1 MSSETKYKQVLELDK
16 DLLAQFPEENPN
28 PVMLV
33 DPEGRILY
41 CNPAGQRLCRK
52 YQLTELNLQTHESQR
67 FTASIFESL
76 SPVFKETGEVELELG
91 DTFYRIFSSKT
102 LHENVMFLFW
112 QDISQQKRYEALLY
126 LTESVIER
134 TVEGIFITNSLG
146 VIERVNPAFSY
157 ITGYSAAEAIGATPR
172 ILKSDHQGNEFYEE
186 MWARI
191 LENGFWEGEIWN
203 RKKNGLAIPVWQSIS
218 IIAQASQKEKKYISI
233 FHDISDIKHT
243 EAQLEHQAYHDI
255 LTGLPNRQLFLDRL
269 QQAIASAKRNKQK
282 TAVILLDIDNFKKI
296 NDSLGHHLGD
306 QYLQII
312 AQRLK
317 ESCREED
324 TIARLGGDEFAM
336 ITLYLDDQKDVLDIL
351 ERIQKSIS
359 LPVSLKNHDI
369 APSASIG
376 VTFYP
381 EDGDNAHAL
390 LQNADLAM
398 YKAKLSEKG
407 GYALFNL
414 SLHQQ
419 ARKRIQLET
428 EIRQA
433 LDSQQFTLY
442 YQPKIET
449 ASGRVCRVEAL
460 VRWEREGKVISPA
473 DFIPV
478 AEESGLIFPLGR
490 QILIQACNEICDLHH
505 RGFPEISVAINISG
519 KQFQDASLQNQIQD
533 VIHETGINPEK
544 VNIEIT
550 ENIAISDIESAL
562 HMIDELADM
571 GVKTSIDDFGTG
583 YSSLSYI
590 KRFNSHVL
598 KIDKSFIDDIPIE
611 QADQAIVQAIVSMSH
626 AVGMEVVAEGVET
639 KAQVEYLKAVGCDYI
654 QGYYYSKPFPIT
666 ELITRIDS
674 NYLLLN

>member
-1 MSSETKYKQVLELDK
+1 MSSETEYKQVLELDK
-16 DLLAQFPEENPN
+16 DVLAQFPEETPN

-33 DPEGRILY
+33 DPEGRVLY
-41 CNPAGQRLCRK
+41 CNPAGQRLCRE
-52 YQLTELNLQTHESQR
+52 YQLMELNLQTRETQR
-67 FTASIFESL
+67 FTASTFETL
-76 SPVFKETGEVELELG
+76 HPVFKEAGEVEFELG
-91 DTFYRIFSSKT
+91 STFYHIFSSKT
-102 LHENVMFLFW
+102 VQEDVMFLFW
-112 QDISQQKRYEALLY
+112 QEITQQKRHEALLY

-134 TVEGIFITNSLG
+134 TIEGIFITDCQG
-146 VIERVNPAFSY
+146 YIERVNPAFSR
-157 ITGYSAAEAIGATPR
+157 ITGYSATEAIGATPR
-172 ILKSDHQGNEFYEE
+172 ILKSDHQSNDFYEE
-186 MWARI
+186 MWDQI
-191 LENGFWEGEIWN
+191 LHNGFWEGEIWN
-203 RKKNGLAIPVWQSIS
+203 RKKNGIAIPVWQSIS
-218 IIAQASQKEKKYISI
+218 LIAQASQDEKKYVSI
-233 FHDISDIKHT
+233 FHDISDIKQT

-269 QQAIASAKRNKQK
+269 QQAVASSKRNKQK
-282 TAVILLDIDNFKKI
+282 TAVILLDIDNFKKV

-312 AQRLK
+312 AERLK
-317 ESCREED
+317 DSCREED

-336 ITLYLDDQKDVLDIL
+336 ITLYLDDQKAVLDIL
-351 ERIQKSIS
+351 ERIQETIS
-359 LPVSLKNHDI
+359 LPVSLKNHVLV
-369 APSASIG
+369 PSASIG

-381 EDGDNAHAL
+381 EDGDTPNAL

-398 YKAKLSEKG
+398 YKAKLSENG

-419 ARKRIQLET
+419 ARQRIQLET

-433 LDSQQFTLY
+433 LDSKQFTLY

-449 ASGRVCRVEAL
+449 ESGRVCGVEAL
-460 VRWEREGKVISPA
+460 VRWEREGEVVSPA

-490 QILIQACNEICDLHH
+490 QILTQACTEIYDLHR
-505 RGFPEISVAINISG
+505 RGFPEVSVAINISG
-519 KQFQDASLQNQIQD
+519 KQFQDASLLAQIQN

-562 HMIDELADM
+562 HMIDELASM

-583 YSSLSYI
+583 YSSLAYI
-590 KRFNSHVL
+590 KRFNSNVL